1 MLGLDNVHF
10 YVHRIYSSST
20 AAAAVY
26 LLSSILSRASKRIY
40 VVTFCILF
48 FRTWMMINKQTSGS
62 LEMCKKG
69 KTNLNSYKKSFNP
82 SVRKFIHL
90 QIIFVLCQSLTRLT
104 ISIFILIFLTS
115 FFLSLV
121 IRLLFYD
128 LQPTGV
134 TTHIVYHLASLHI
147 TKHQIL
153 LLYYL
158 DNLIPPQL
166 NILHLT

>member
-1 MLGLDNVHF
+1 MQEGENESQLIQKKFQSFGSEIYTPTDNICFVSKFNSSHYIYF
-10 YVHRIYSSST
+10 YSYFSHS
-20 AAAAVY
+20 
-26 LLSSILSRASKRIY
+26 LSLS
-40 VVTFCILF
+40 
-48 FRTWMMINKQTSGS
+48 
-62 LEMCKKG
+62 
-69 KTNLNSYKKSFNP
+69 
-82 SVRKFIHL
+82 
-90 QIIFVLCQSLTRLT
+90 
-104 ISIFILIFLTS
+104 
-115 FFLSLV
+115 LSLV

>member
-20 AAAAVY
+20 AAAVY

-48 FRTWMMINKQTSGS
+48 FLTWTMINKQTSGS

-69 KTNLNSYKKSFNP
+69 KTNFGSYEKKFQYFGVWIWRP
-82 SVRKFIHL
+82 SD
-90 QIIFVLCQSLTRLT
+90 IFVQFKLCISRLRL
-104 ISIFILIFLTS
+104 FLYPFLTPNLCLSQYVS
-115 FFLSLV
+115 FS
-121 IRLLFYD
+121 D
-128 LQPTGV
+128 LQPTDV

-153 LLYYL
+153 LVYYL
-158 DNLIPPQL
+158 DNKIPPQL
-166 NILHLT
+166 SILHFS